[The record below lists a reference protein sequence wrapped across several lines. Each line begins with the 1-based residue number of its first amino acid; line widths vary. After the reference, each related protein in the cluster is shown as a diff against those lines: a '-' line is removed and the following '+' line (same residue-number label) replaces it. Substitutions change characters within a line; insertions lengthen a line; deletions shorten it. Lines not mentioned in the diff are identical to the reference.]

1 MRSPA
6 SAELVVN
13 VKNFLVASSRTV
25 RQFADSKEKINVMEN
40 IGEIR
45 WGIAEKIRKRR
56 DLLSN
61 QIQPAIAIAVLR
73 LQRAARELPAEL
85 IEEQQRVNLSK
96 RLIDDQHR
104 KIREAAFRGNALGLL
119 STLVKAC
126 IGMFSTDTVILDGA
140 LEAVTMDMD
149 GPVMLPGTD
158 TGGDQ
163 IKTMFTAAKSLMS
176 IMSDDDDHFDPE
188 KVFSKIQSIATAVS
202 ASHLQNG
209 DSESSG
215 QVDEMVPTS
224 RPSAATVNHRSEMKK
239 GLASDGSATATL
251 AIQEHYLIRREE
263 WLRVMEHAVRNGIL
277 PLLDSFHQDMQNV
290 FSGPERSRAALSL
303 RSGLG
308 EVRLALAPL
317 TVAHGGLAAPR
328 ELQLCA
334 ELLDESLGVL
344 VSLLDEIEEYREQL
358 ATAASVQSL
367 KSRMV
372 SWDIDFCTGDGENKE
387 ELKEGVAV
395 LEKAIRANL
404 VLERHNMAMHSYKQ
418 WAFPFAS
425 EYLNRTS
432 PSMEER
438 TVRNGD
444 GAAISASTDIN
455 ELLER
460 LERNHAVI
468 TNRDSKIFTRYF
480 KYPDSLHL
488 WAHDQYEEHLD
499 QLLEG
504 KEVTMLANVLES
516 PLHEDAVKFDT
527 IDVRLVSTNESRQ
540 SELDLAFE
548 ESQISMTHLGVSYY
562 KCGSQVFSV
571 SVESQDIS
579 FSAKKKD
586 GKPLTTNGVYDKLR
600 DGDMML
606 SPYAVWKIK
615 IDGPPSLFRVL
626 SSFKG
631 EVSLALEGH
640 AQYVHG
646 LQCSNSLRGYYKAVE
661 SKSELNVMAI

>member
-202 ASHLQNG
+202 ASHLQ
-209 DSESSG
+209 
-215 QVDEMVPTS
+215 
-224 RPSAATVNHRSEMKK
+224 

>member
-1 MRSPA
+1 MAARTAVLTSLRAMRSPA

-73 LQRAARELPAEL
+73 LQRAASIQKDLLESLWDRVKAGRTRYILEMLDMQSLAEEKACYDVAELPAEL

-149 GPVMLPGTD
+149 GPVMLPGHIHLKSSICPDERLRYGRCT
-158 TGGDQ
+158 Q
-163 IKTMFTAAKSLMS
+163 VQHQAHTMQRRHSGHS
-176 IMSDDDDHFDPE
+176 
-188 KVFSKIQSIATAVS
+188 ATERR
-202 ASHLQNG
+202 L
-209 DSESSG
+209 
-215 QVDEMVPTS
+215 
-224 RPSAATVNHRSEMKK
+224 

-438 TVRNGD
+438 TV
-444 GAAISASTDIN
+444 
-455 ELLER
+455 
-460 LERNHAVI
+460 
-468 TNRDSKIFTRYF
+468 
-480 KYPDSLHL
+480 
-488 WAHDQYEEHLD
+488 
-499 QLLEG
+499 
-504 KEVTMLANVLES
+504 TMLANVLES

-548 ESQISMTHLGVSYY
+548 ESQISMTHLG
-562 KCGSQVFSV
+562 VFSV